1 MPYHTLL
8 YQQFMTMIDDYLVIG
23 FCIFVFV
30 DILTGYLK
38 AWQAKLTNRKLN
50 STKGLFGLAKHT
62 VVIVSMLM
70 IYPFLLSIGMR
81 YVAWGLI
88 AALTLDY
95 IVSITENCKEVGI
108 KLPVWLTKHLTKAQN
123 DYNAE
128 DYNPLTG
135 AYKRKEEK

>member
-108 KLPVWLTKHLTKAQN
+108 KLPVWLTKHLTKAQS